1 MLEHDMDLGGGQL
14 VYQKEKFFLHSK
26 EVGKNGGKKKKKK
39 KAACSRGSQT
49 YKMKR
54 VVKKCVHT
62 RAHIHTSH
70 CFCF

>member
-39 KAACSRGSQT
+39 RQHAAEVARL
-49 YKMKR
+49 
-54 VVKKCVHT
+54 T
-62 RAHIHTSH
+62 R
-70 CFCF
+70 

>member
-14 VYQKEKFFLHSK
+14 VCQKEKFFLHSK

-49 YKMKR
+49 YKRKMK
-54 VVKKCVHT
+54 
-62 RAHIHTSH
+62 
-70 CFCF
+70 